1 MPPARPGAVPPGECA
16 MDRGRDGMTRPRA
29 TRDLKDATAEE
40 LAALRDAA
48 TVLVEHE
55 RRISPRVLTDLCLIR
70 EETTAELGSRLHP
83 VRSDQQAS

>member
-1 MPPARPGAVPPGECA
+1 
-16 MDRGRDGMTRPRA
+16 MDRGRYGMTSQRA

-48 TVLVEHE
+48 AVLVEHE

-70 EETTAELGSRLHP
+70 EEAAAELGSRLHAVQP
-83 VRSDQQAS
+83 DRQAS

>member
-1 MPPARPGAVPPGECA
+1 
-16 MDRGRDGMTRPRA
+16 MDPERDGMTWPRA

-48 TVLVEHE
+48 AVLVEHE
-55 RRISPRVLTDLCLIR
+55 QRISPRVLTDLCLIR
-70 EETTAELGSRLHP
+70 EEATAELGSRVHA